1 MEFVLNVF
9 LVIVS
14 EKISFDL
21 NEFIDINYIEN
32 NWEEVVI
39 IVNLNVEESKSIF
52 VREGILLYYV
62 MSLLSSV
69 EVVNLSYYSIDS
81 DKFVLIMS
89 DYSDM
94 DELLGNVVVDF
105 DLGVIDVFFYV
116 VVLWYLKV
124 VNIVV

>member
-1 MEFVLNVF
+1 MELVLNVF

-69 EVVNLSYYSIDS
+69 EVVNLSYYSID
-81 DKFVLIMS
+81 
-89 DYSDM
+89 
-94 DELLGNVVVDF
+94 
-105 DLGVIDVFFYV
+105 
-116 VVLWYLKV
+116 W
-124 VNIVV
+124 

>member
-1 MEFVLNVF
+1 MELVLNVF

-69 EVVNLSYYSIDS
+69 DVVNLSYYNIDS

-94 DELLGNVVVDF
+94 DELLGNVVVNF
-105 DLGVIDVFFYV
+105 DLGVIDVFFFV

>member
-1 MEFVLNVF
+1 MNVF

-69 EVVNLSYYSIDS
+69 DVVNLSYYNIDS